1 MWSTSVG
8 GHLMKVVTLTGFTV
22 YKNDRTL
29 NVEDGQLVLFVAD
42 INLLIIEKDENVLQ
56 YEGC

>member
-1 MWSTSVG
+1 
-8 GHLMKVVTLTGFTV
+8 MKVVTLTGFTV